1 VGRVPLRKINYP
13 KNLKKIIRHNNH
25 PSMNLFGKKTGI
37 ISIILIMSSSS
48 GFSQFLYKLGFDSKS
63 GLNAENIVLTDSS
76 IIDLS
81 KPRPLFSF
89 QFNRNLHSS
98 SEVNA
103 VKTGDQF
110 SQTFENVL
118 SVNSILEPIS
128 HVGLKGEIVFE
139 NRGEDTISISNV
151 VPFGEDNGSVYITG
165 KGPWDLARA
174 WLFRPGFSPVRVIL
188 PDNAWELGYSSFY
201 AGNEVSVC
209 ALARRTVIDG
219 GQKQRYETLLP
230 PKAKVVYAVYAEVFK
245 GEWQNGLRLMFR
257 DRYLHDLEKFDNSLF
272 EREDLKWIKESYLIV
287 LQMAWDRE
295 FYDRL
300 SGKYT
305 FPDMLKKGIE
315 LFGNIDVFGIW
326 PTWPRLGLDQRNQ
339 RDLYSD
345 LPGGTEQLRNF
356 AIMSRQSNTRFFI
369 AYNPWDNSTRKEDHY
384 KGMSQLIAETEADGV
399 VLDTRGSSSFELQA
413 AADSVRKGVV
423 MYSEGMAVTKDMPG
437 IIAGRVHN
445 AIFLSPELNLNK
457 LIKPDFSIFR
467 VCDVGENLIHRE
479 IAIAFFNG
487 YGTELNMFK
496 PGGRDD
502 NYIND
507 LDYLA
512 QTTFILRQNNDAFL
526 DNNWTPMIETTI
538 DNVLVNRWKSG
549 DKTVFTIL
557 NMKPE
562 GVSGKLFK
570 IGNTQGK
577 HYVSLWNH
585 ENISPVDE
593 KGTLYLT
600 VKANGWSTSF
610 SGTRK
615 EASLDCIAELPVIIR
630 SSVSGESIKIGK
642 TGNSRIFVWKG
653 NPSYHSLHKEFK
665 IVNDTTIRIKDL
677 FGYYEGKIV
686 LQLVEN
692 KRLMDENIL
701 DIKGGKPWI
710 ISNSVPTKRSSFIP
724 ADMVLV
730 PGTVFSFDVT
740 TDEEFMPY
748 PDVSGLKV
756 EIDSFLI
763 DKYPV
768 TNADYYQFVLS
779 SGYSPADTTRYLR
792 HWQAGIFKQGQ
803 DKYPV
808 VYVAYEDMK
817 AYARWAEKRLP
828 TQAEWQLAA
837 QGLDKRKWPWGG
849 EFHGTYCNNS
859 FDRPTP
865 VDAFIKGQ
873 SQYGVIDMV
882 GNVWQMT
889 NDLYFNGTNYMTVI
903 RGGSYYKPE
912 SSGWYMQGGPQPLDK
927 TQILLMVSQGF
938 DRSSTVGFRCVK
950 DIDSKNFKVESQK

>member
-1 VGRVPLRKINYP
+1 
-13 KNLKKIIRHNNH
+13 
-25 PSMNLFGKKTGI
+25 MNLYGKKAGI
-37 ISIILIMSSSS
+37 ASIILIILSYSGSSQLLSNV
-48 GFSQFLYKLGFDSKS
+48 GFNNKS

-76 IIDLS
+76 IINLS
-81 KPRPLFSF
+81 KNKPLFSF
-89 QFNRNLHSS
+89 QLNGNLHNSA
-98 SEVNA
+98 EVNA
-103 VKTGDQF
+103 IKTEGQF

-118 SVNSILEPIS
+118 IVNSKMETPS
-128 HVGLKGEIVFE
+128 STGLKGEIVFE
-139 NRGEDTISISNV
+139 NSGKDTISISNI
-151 VPFGEDNGSVYITG
+151 VPFGEDINSVYITG

-174 WLFRPGFSPVRVIL
+174 WLFRPGFRPVRVIL

-201 AGNEVSVC
+201 AGNEISVC
-209 ALARRTVIDG
+209 ALARRTQVDG
-219 GQKQRYETLLP
+219 GQKQRYETVLP
-230 PKAKVVYAVYAEVFK
+230 PKAKVVYSVYAEVFK
-245 GEWQNGLRLMFR
+245 GEWHNGLRLMFR
-257 DRYLHDLEKFDNSLF
+257 DRYLHDLEKFDNSMY
-272 EREDLKWIKESYLIV
+272 ERQDLKWIKESYLII

-305 FPDMLKKGIE
+305 YPDMLKKSTE

-326 PTWPRLGLDQRNQ
+326 PTWPRLGLDERNQ
-339 RDLYSD
+339 WDLYRD

-356 AIMSRQSNTRFFI
+356 ARMSRLSNTRFFI

-384 KGMSQLIAETEADGV
+384 KGMAQLISDTEADGV
-399 VLDTRGSSSFELQA
+399 VLDTRGNSSYDLQA

-437 IIAGRVHN
+437 IISGRVHN

-467 VCDVGENLIHRE
+467 VCDIGEAMIHRE
-479 IAIAFFNG
+479 IAISFFNG
-487 YGTELNMFK
+487 YGTELNMFR

-502 NYIND
+502 NYRDD

-512 QTTFILRQNNDAFL
+512 RTTFTLRQNNDAFL
-526 DNNWTPMIETTI
+526 DYNWTPLVETTI
-538 DNVLVNRWKSG
+538 DNVFVNRWKSG
-549 DKTVFTIL
+549 DKTVYTIL
-557 NMKPE
+557 NMQPE
-562 GVSGKLFK
+562 GINGKLFK
-570 IGNTQGK
+570 IEITPGK

-585 ENISPVDE
+585 ENLTPVNE
-593 KGTLYLT
+593 KGTVYLPSS
-600 VKANGWSTSF
+600 AQGWNSSF

-615 EASLDCIAELPVIIR
+615 EGSVDCIAELPVLIR
-630 SSVSGESIKIGK
+630 SGLSGDSLKINR
-642 TGNSRIFVWKG
+642 TGNSRLLIWKG
-653 NPSYHSLHKEFK
+653 NPSYRSIHKEFK
-665 IVNDTTIRIKDL
+665 IVNDTVVSIKDL
-677 FGYYEGKIV
+677 FGNYEGKIV

-692 KRLMDENIL
+692 KRLIDENIL

-710 ISNSVPTKRSSFIP
+710 ISNTVPTKRSSVLP
-724 ADMVLV
+724 DDMVLV
-730 PGTVFSFDVT
+730 PGTVFSFNVT
-740 TDEEFMPY
+740 TSEDFIPY
-748 PDVSGLKV
+748 PEVSGSNVK
-756 EIDSFLI
+756 IDTFLI

-768 TNADYYQFVLS
+768 TNAQYREFVMN
-779 SGYSPADTTRYLR
+779 SGYVPADTTRYLR
-792 HWQAGIFKQGQ
+792 HWQSGIFKQGQ

-808 VYVAYEDMK
+808 VYVSYEDMK

-837 QGLDKRKWPWGG
+837 QGPDKRKWPWGD

-873 SQYGVIDMV
+873 SPYGAIDMV

-889 NDLYFNGTNYMTVI
+889 NDMYFNGTNYMAVI
-903 RGGSYYKPE
+903 RGGSYYKAE
-912 SSGWYMQGGPQPLDK
+912 SSWWYIQGGPQPLDK
-927 TQILLMVSQGF
+927 TQILLLVSPGF

-950 DIDSKNFKVESQK
+950 DIDNKSFNYKKQK